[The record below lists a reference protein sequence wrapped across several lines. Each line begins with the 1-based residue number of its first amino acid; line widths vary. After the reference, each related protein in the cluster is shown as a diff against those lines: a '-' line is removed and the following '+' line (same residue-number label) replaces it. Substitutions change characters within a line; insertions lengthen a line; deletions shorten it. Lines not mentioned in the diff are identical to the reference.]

1 MCFLLLERVWRNLQ
15 IFISSLK
22 HLVWITTNEKANSKF
37 IGILQVFYSR
47 LSVIHPGDVFSV
59 IVFVFFFLTMPF
71 SKSSLLEGIRSHG
84 IKKASRS
91 SSLLYFPAIPRPVTV
106 FQNSL
111 KGCPASK
118 SVWNLMVGSV
128 IFTVVSYSQCY
139 LLPIVSNNVVP
150 NVSVS

>member
-1 MCFLLLERVWRNLQ
+1 MCFLLLERVWRNLY

-22 HLVWITTNEKANSKF
+22 HLVWITTNEKAHSKELNMYF
-37 IGILQVFYSR
+37 IVASALFIQVTFSLSLFLFLFFYYA
-47 LSVIHPGDVFSV
+47 VFE
-59 IVFVFFFLTMPF
+59 IKLAWGHTFC
-71 SKSSLLEGIRSHG
+71 G

>member
-47 LSVIHPGDVFSV
+47 LSVIHPGYVFSV
-59 IVFVFFFLTMPF
+59 IVFVFFFYYAVFEIKLAWGHTF
-71 SKSSLLEGIRSHG
+71 CG

-118 SVWNLMVGSV
+118 SVWNLMLGSV
-128 IFTVVSYSQCY
+128 IFTVVSYSQFY